1 MAGLLVNNYS
11 QRNPPTLGEA
21 FTGLLGNWGD
31 NIEQGLLTSF
41 PFLAENDPYKIGQE
55 LLREGAGVGSIA
67 GVKAK
72 TLNPKTLE
80 LAEQM
85 RDSGAS
91 RDDIWKA
98 TGEQFGQPSYF
109 DPVDNSFRW
118 EIDDSATMYTPERL
132 SAGSIEGT
140 KYKKGLIDDALS
152 TSGAKGSNITEA
164 YPQMREV
171 EWVDYPF
178 SGDARGEY
186 RSGSSHSDFFN
197 MPPSVTLWDA
207 GLLSNKRSTALHE
220 ANHAMQDVEGF
231 ARGGNIGQFQ
241 SSIKNPAWENNPDA
255 KRVDELLGSPE
266 YEAELTASN
275 LKFER
280 DYEPRLTAIDRQLS
294 EGKLPRTEWGG
305 ATDRVF
311 EDFDKWKSSNLKV
324 LAEVDTLRDGL
335 GYRMLNPR
343 EQYMRL
349 LGEVDSRAVQERM
362 DYSLQDRINKPFWQS
377 YDVPENEISRRYRDI
392 NKYLK
397 SESVDK
403 SGLL

>member
-1 MAGLLVNNYS
+1 MSGLLVNNYS

-164 YPQMREV
+164 YPQMQEV

-255 KRVDELLGSPE
+255 KRVDELYSNPKYNIETTIGNAKFGEEYSPKIDTLNRQLKNGEISRTQWRLGSKKV
-266 YEAELTASN
+266 YEDYDAWKATN
-275 LKFER
+275 LKTMNEV
-280 DYEPRLTAIDRQLS
+280 E
-294 EGKLPRTEWGG
+294 KLIE
-305 ATDRVF
+305 
-311 EDFDKWKSSNLKV
+311 
-324 LAEVDTLRDGL
+324 GL
-335 GYRMLNPR
+335 GQRRLSPR
-343 EQYMRL
+343 DQYMRL

-362 DYSLQDRINKPFWQS
+362 DYSLQDRINKPFWRS
-377 YDVPENEISRRYRDI
+377 YDVPENEILRRYRDTK
-392 NKYLK
+392 N
-397 SESVDK
+397 
-403 SGLL
+403 SGLLK